1 MASGRRVLIAMLD
14 GFGPDYLEASDMPTL
29 RALIKRGV
37 HKTVVRA
44 LWLATAPPRCGRC
57 GREGEEDGE
66 DLLVASPPVIDVH
79 FRCPRCGDPVA
90 TRRIGMP
97 HE

>member
-1 MASGRRVLIAMLD
+1 MTDLWPS
-14 GFGPDYLEASDMPTL
+14 F
-29 RALIKRGV
+29 ALV
-37 HKTVVRA
+37 AVSAAALLRA

-57 GREGEEDGE
+57 GRAGEVDGE
-66 DLLVASPPVIDVH
+66 DLLVVSPPVVEVH